1 METWSV
7 DQVCLWLVEK
17 NLGELVPR
25 FQEEEVSGAA
35 LLALNDRMVQQL
47 VKKIGH
53 QAVLMDLIKRYKQNN
68 QGPRFPGSPREISL
82 ITQTEATPAD
92 IQSSSPASH
101 GEQMPSFHPAENLD
115 NGLIDQR
122 VLKQRRNMKHVLAR
136 NKALQWTKSYI
147 LPEFPYDVKCMLAE
161 QKCPDHSM
169 RIRIIEFLQA
179 DMTKYLEGS
188 LYPTTQ
194 QYNDV
199 VNALLQAHPFLDEDG
214 CGFFLWKRALKDRF
228 KYVRRPIEDDEQV
241 IKNKCKFGHRR
252 GQTRK
257 SLADI
262 RFNEIKIVQIKVTTV
277 HILISLELVNLHSST
292 VQPSC
297 SQLIFLKRFSSS
309 LLKADCLIFSKR
321 ICEEESAC
329 LDSEVD
335 EHINWFQQEYMK
347 TEKDW
352 TEIDKRMNQT
362 LEVRRKM
369 IGSRTPL
376 KDILKMFP
384 FLKCP
389 YQIFR
394 EFQLLTRTDIYKKTR
409 HILESYS
416 EKILT
421 AFSVVDNPINIALQ
435 EKMKEYTDED
445 MLKYMKMT
453 ATCLLLPD
461 VFGDDPSLFAVV
473 NEKVQVSTPVLEV
486 KNPFNIDVCEFSL
499 YLDKEKLTKVDDCV
513 TAVAALVAT
522 FHVFGIECPRRLSQT
537 LNFLETLIF
546 DTHNSCFPSL
556 KKKER
561 EVGFQPPVT

>member
-1 METWSV
+1 MRSSKLQSPSPRVNQSWFTKYLCQETAMETWSV
-7 DQVCLWLVEK
+7 EQVCSWLVEK
-17 NLGELVPR
+17 NLGELVHR

-53 QAVLMDLIKRYKQNN
+53 QAVLMDLIKKYKQNT
-68 QGPRFPGSPREISL
+68 QGLKSPENPREAAL
-82 ITQTEATPAD
+82 VMQTEAAQED
-92 IQSSSPASH
+92 EESSSPASH
-101 GEQMPSFHPAENLD
+101 GERMPSFYPAENLD

-122 VLKQRRNMKHVLAR
+122 VLKHRRNVKHILAR
-136 NKALQWTKSYI
+136 SKALQWTKSYV

-188 LYPTTQ
+188 LYPNTQ

-241 IKNKCKFGHRR
+241 IRNKCKFGHRR

-262 RFNEIKIVQIKVTTV
+262 RFDEIKLVQIK
-277 HILISLELVNLHSST
+277 
-292 VQPSC
+292 
-297 SQLIFLKRFSSS
+297 
-309 LLKADCLIFSKR
+309 
-321 ICEEESAC
+321 EEAVC
-329 LDSEVD
+329 FDSELD
-335 EHINWFQQEYMK
+335 EHIKWFQQEYVK

-352 TEIDKRMNQT
+352 REIDKRMSQT
-362 LEVRRKM
+362 LEIRRKM

-376 KDILKMFP
+376 KDILKLFP

-416 EKILT
+416 ENILT
-421 AFSVVDNPINIALQ
+421 SFSVVDNPINILLQ
-435 EKMKEYTDED
+435 EKMKHYTDED
-445 MLKYMKMT
+445 MLKYLKLT

-461 VFGDDPSLFAVV
+461 VFGDDPSLFVIM
-473 NEKVQVSTPVLEV
+473 NEQVQVSTPVLEV
-486 KNPFNIDVCEFSL
+486 KNPFNMEVCEFSL
-499 YLDKEKLTKVDDCV
+499 YLERERLTKVDDCV
-513 TAVAALVAT
+513 TALAVLVAA

-537 LNFLETLIF
+537 FNFLETLIF
-546 DTHNSCFPSL
+546 DMHSPYFPSL
-556 KKKER
+556 KEKEK
-561 EVGFQPPVT
+561 EVGFQLPVT

>member
-7 DQVCLWLVEK
+7 EQVCSWLVEK
-17 NLGELVPR
+17 NLGELVHR

-53 QAVLMDLIKRYKQNN
+53 QAVLMDLIKKYKQNT
-68 QGPRFPGSPREISL
+68 QGLKSPENPKEATL
-82 ITQTEATPAD
+82 VMQTEAAQD
-92 IQSSSPASH
+92 YRDEESSSPASH
-101 GEQMPSFHPAENLD
+101 GEQMPSFYPAEKLD

-122 VLKQRRNMKHVLAR
+122 VLKQRRNVKHILAR
-136 NKALQWTKSYI
+136 SKALQWTKSYV

-161 QKCPDHSM
+161 QRCPDHSM

-188 LYPTTQ
+188 LYPSTQ

-228 KYVRRPIEDDEQV
+228 KYVRRPVEDDEQV
-241 IKNKCKFGHRR
+241 IRNKCKFGHRR

-257 SLADI
+257 SLADT
-262 RFNEIKIVQIKVTTV
+262 RFDEIKLVQIKEEAV
-277 HILISLELVNLHSST
+277 
-292 VQPSC
+292 C
-297 SQLIFLKRFSSS
+297 S
-309 LLKADCLIFSKR
+309 
-321 ICEEESAC
+321 
-329 LDSEVD
+329 DSELD
-335 EHINWFQQEYMK
+335 EHIKWFQQEYVK

-352 TEIDKRMNQT
+352 REIDKRMSQT
-362 LEVRRKM
+362 LEIRRKM

-376 KDILKMFP
+376 KDILKLFP

-389 YQIFR
+389 YQMFR

-416 EKILT
+416 ENILT
-421 AFSVVDNPINIALQ
+421 SFSVVDNPINIVLQ
-435 EKMKEYTDED
+435 EKMKHYTDED

-461 VFGDDPSLFAVV
+461 VFGDDPSLFVIM
-473 NEKVQVSTPVLEV
+473 NEQVQVSTPVLEV
-486 KNPFNIDVCEFSL
+486 KNPFDMEVCEFSL
-499 YLDKEKLTKVDDCV
+499 YLERERLTKVDDCV
-513 TAVAALVAT
+513 TALAALVAA

-537 LNFLETLIF
+537 FNFLETLIF
-546 DTHNSCFPSL
+546 DMHSPYFPSL
-556 KKKER
+556 KEKEN
-561 EVGFQPPVT
+561 EVGFQHQSLNSMPNIVSEFTSGKAEASQEIVLI

>member
-262 RFNEIKIVQIKVTTV
+262 RFNEIKIVQIK
-277 HILISLELVNLHSST
+277 
-292 VQPSC
+292 
-297 SQLIFLKRFSSS
+297 
-309 LLKADCLIFSKR
+309 
-321 ICEEESAC
+321 EESAC

>member
-1 METWSV
+1 MRSSKLQSPSPRVNQSWFTKYLCQETAMETWSV
-7 DQVCLWLVEK
+7 EQVCSWLVEK
-17 NLGELVPR
+17 NLGELVHR

-53 QAVLMDLIKRYKQNN
+53 QAVLMDLIKKYKQNT
-68 QGPRFPGSPREISL
+68 QGLKSPENPKEAAL
-82 ITQTEATPAD
+82 VMQTEAARED
-92 IQSSSPASH
+92 EESSSPASH
-101 GEQMPSFHPAENLD
+101 GERMPSFYPAENLD

-122 VLKQRRNMKHVLAR
+122 VLKQRRNVKHILAR
-136 NKALQWTKSYI
+136 SKALQWTKSYV

-188 LYPTTQ
+188 LYPSTQ

-241 IKNKCKFGHRR
+241 IRNKCKFGHRR
-252 GQTRK
+252 GQKRK

-262 RFNEIKIVQIKVTTV
+262 RFDEIKLVQIK
-277 HILISLELVNLHSST
+277 
-292 VQPSC
+292 
-297 SQLIFLKRFSSS
+297 
-309 LLKADCLIFSKR
+309 
-321 ICEEESAC
+321 EEAVC
-329 LDSEVD
+329 FDSELD
-335 EHINWFQQEYMK
+335 EHIKWFQQEYVK

-352 TEIDKRMNQT
+352 REIDKRMSQT
-362 LEVRRKM
+362 LEIRRKM
-369 IGSRTPL
+369 IGSQTPL
-376 KDILKMFP
+376 KDILKLFP

-416 EKILT
+416 ENILT
-421 AFSVVDNPINIALQ
+421 SFSVVDNPINILLQ
-435 EKMKEYTDED
+435 EKMKHYTDED
-445 MLKYMKMT
+445 MLKYMKLT

-461 VFGDDPSLFAVV
+461 VFGDDPSLFVIM
-473 NEKVQVSTPVLEV
+473 NEQVQVSTPVLEV
-486 KNPFNIDVCEFSL
+486 KNPFNMEVCEFSL
-499 YLDKEKLTKVDDCV
+499 YLERERLTKVDDCV
-513 TAVAALVAT
+513 TALAALVAA

-537 LNFLETLIF
+537 FNFLETLIF
-546 DTHNSCFPSL
+546 DMHSPYFPSL
-556 KKKER
+556 KEKEK
-561 EVGFQPPVT
+561 EVGFQLPVT

>member
-7 DQVCLWLVEK
+7 DQVCSWLVEK
-17 NLGELVPR
+17 NLGELVHR

-53 QAVLMDLIKRYKQNN
+53 QAVLMDLIKKYKQKS
-68 QGPRFPGSPREISL
+68 QRLEALGSLRETAPLAQAGATQEDEQFP
-82 ITQTEATPAD
+82 
-92 IQSSSPASH
+92 SPANC
-101 GEQMPSFHPAENLD
+101 GQQTPSFYAAENLE

-122 VLKQRRNMKHVLAR
+122 VLKQSRRNVKHVLAR
-136 NKALQWTKSYI
+136 TKALQWTQSYV

-188 LYPTTQ
+188 LYPSTQ

-241 IKNKCKFGHRR
+241 MRNKCKFGHRR
-252 GQTRK
+252 GQTKK
-257 SLADI
+257 SLTNISFD
-262 RFNEIKIVQIKVTTV
+262 EVKIVQIKEETV
-277 HILISLELVNLHSST
+277 
-292 VQPSC
+292 
-297 SQLIFLKRFSSS
+297 
-309 LLKADCLIFSKR
+309 
-321 ICEEESAC
+321 C
-329 LDSEVD
+329 LDSETD

-347 TEKDW
+347 TERNWK
-352 TEIDKRMNQT
+352 EIDKRMSQT
-362 LEVRRKM
+362 LEIRRKL

-376 KDILKMFP
+376 KDVLKMFP

-389 YQIFR
+389 YQMFR
-394 EFQLLTRTDIYKKTR
+394 EFQLLTRTDIYKKIK

-416 EKILT
+416 ENILT
-421 AFSVVDNPINIALQ
+421 SFSVMDNPINIALQ
-435 EKMKEYTDED
+435 EKMKQHRDEE
-445 MLKYMKMT
+445 MLKHLKMT

-461 VFGDDPSLFAVV
+461 VFGDDPSLFVIV

-486 KNPFNIDVCEFSL
+486 KNPFNVDVCEFSL
-499 YLDKEKLTKVDDCV
+499 YLEKEKLTKVDDCI
-513 TAVAALVAT
+513 TALAALIAA
-522 FHVFGIECPRRLSQT
+522 FHVFGVECPRRLSQT

-546 DTHNSCFPSL
+546 DMHSPGFPSM
-556 KKKER
+556 KEKEK
-561 EVGFQPPVT
+561 EVGFQHPVT

>member
-7 DQVCLWLVEK
+7 DQVCSWLVEK
-17 NLGELVPR
+17 NLGELIHR

-53 QAVLMDLIKRYKQNN
+53 QAVLMDLIKKYKQKS
-68 QGPRFPGSPREISL
+68 QGLSFPGSPGETTVVI
-82 ITQTEATPAD
+82 QTEAAPED
-92 IQSSSPASH
+92 ELSSSPSSH
-101 GEQMPSFHPAENLD
+101 GEQTQSLYPAENLD

-122 VLKQRRNMKHVLAR
+122 VLKQRRNVKHTLAR
-136 NKALQWTKSYI
+136 NKALQWTKSYA

-161 QKCPDHSM
+161 RKCPDHSM

-241 IKNKCKFGHRR
+241 MRNKCKFGHRR

-257 SLADI
+257 SLADT
-262 RFNEIKIVQIKVTTV
+262 RLEEIKIVHIK
-277 HILISLELVNLHSST
+277 
-292 VQPSC
+292 
-297 SQLIFLKRFSSS
+297 
-309 LLKADCLIFSKR
+309 
-321 ICEEESAC
+321 EETIC
-329 LDSEVD
+329 LDSEVG
-335 EHINWFQQEYMK
+335 EHINWLQQEYTK
-347 TEKDW
+347 PEKDW
-352 TEIDKRMNQT
+352 REIDKKMSQT
-362 LEVRRKM
+362 LEIRRKV
-369 IGSRTPL
+369 INSRTPL
-376 KDILKMFP
+376 KDVLKMFP

-389 YQIFR
+389 YQMFR

-416 EKILT
+416 ENILT
-421 AFSVVDNPINIALQ
+421 SFSVVDNPIHFALQ
-435 EKMKEYTDED
+435 EKMKQHTDED
-445 MLKYMKMT
+445 ILKHMKMT
-453 ATCLLLPD
+453 ATCLLLPE
-461 VFGDDPSLFAVV
+461 VFGDDPNLFVIV
-473 NEKVQVSTPVLEV
+473 NDNEVRVSTPVLEV

-499 YLDKEKLTKVDDCV
+499 YLEKEKLTKVDDCV
-513 TAVAALVAT
+513 MALATLIAA
-522 FHVFGIECPRRLSQT
+522 FRVFGIECPRQLSQT

-546 DTHNSCFPSL
+546 DTHSPYFPSM
-556 KKKER
+556 KEK
-561 EVGFQPPVT
+561 EINHLIAYKQGS

>member
-7 DQVCLWLVEK
+7 DQVCSWLLEK
-17 NLGELVPR
+17 NLGELVRR
-25 FQEEEVSGAA
+25 FQEEEISGAA

-53 QAVLMDLIKRYKQNN
+53 QAVLMDLIKKYKQKS
-68 QGPRFPGSPREISL
+68 QRLEPPGSPRETAPLQQAKAVSPD
-82 ITQTEATPAD
+82 E
-92 IQSSSPASH
+92 QSSSPANRGKH
-101 GEQMPSFHPAENLD
+101 TPSFYPAENLD

-122 VLKQRRNMKHVLAR
+122 VLKQRRNVKHVLAR
-136 NKALQWTKSYI
+136 NKALQWTKSYV

-188 LYPTTQ
+188 LYPSTQ

-214 CGFFLWKRALKDRF
+214 CGFFFLWKRALKDRF

-241 IKNKCKFGHRR
+241 VRNKCKFGHRR
-252 GQTRK
+252 GQTK
-257 SLADI
+257 KFLPDTNSDD
-262 RFNEIKIVQIKVTTV
+262 IKIVRIKEETV
-277 HILISLELVNLHSST
+277 
-292 VQPSC
+292 
-297 SQLIFLKRFSSS
+297 
-309 LLKADCLIFSKR
+309 
-321 ICEEESAC
+321 C
-329 LDSEVD
+329 LDSEAD

-352 TEIDKRMNQT
+352 GEIDKRMSRT
-362 LEVRRKM
+362 LEIRRKL
-369 IGSRTPL
+369 ISSRTPL

-389 YQIFR
+389 YQMFR

-416 EKILT
+416 ENILT
-421 AFSVVDNPINIALQ
+421 SFSVVHNPINIALQ
-435 EKMKEYTDED
+435 EKLKQHTDED
-445 MLKYMKMT
+445 MLKHMKMT

-461 VFGDDPSLFAVV
+461 VFGDDPSLFVIV

-486 KNPFNIDVCEFSL
+486 KNPFNTDVCEFSL
-499 YLDKEKLTKVDDCV
+499 YLEKEKLTKVDDCV
-513 TAVAALVAT
+513 TALAALIAA
-522 FHVFGIECPRRLSQT
+522 FHVFGVECPRGLSQT

-546 DTHNSCFPSL
+546 DMHSPHFPSM
-556 KKKER
+556 KEKEKEIAFR
-561 EVGFQPPVT
+561 HPLT